1 MFRTLCASFALLFAI
16 SAFGQAPAAHKF
28 EVATIKLT
36 DPNFGGILIQMPG
49 GTLSLRGFTLVDLIA
64 FAYDVDNRQVFNV
77 PKALESE
84 RYDVVG
90 KAEIPLT
97 IASTETKPMVQALL
111 AERFQLK
118 THRETKEIPIYVM
131 TVAKGGHKMKV
142 RTAGDDGPQTS
153 LLFRGANVPGRNATM
168 AMLAGGLQK
177 LVLDRPVIDKTGLT
191 GNYDFDLSWRPD
203 GTQFGGRGGTLPAAA
218 DPDRADIF
226 TALQEQLGL
235 KLDAQKGPGEVVVV
249 DNAEKPSDN

>member
-1 MFRTLCASFALLFAI
+1 MYRALCIGLALLSAI
-16 SAFGQAPAAHKF
+16 SVFGQAPAARF
-28 EVATIKLT
+28 EVATVKLT
-36 DPNFGGILIQMPG
+36 DPNFGGILIQFPA
-49 GTLSLRGFTLVDLIA
+49 GTLSLRGFTLKDLIG
-64 FAYDVDNRQVFNV
+64 FAYDVDNRQVLNV

-90 KAEIPLT
+90 KAERPLT
-97 IASTETKPMVQALL
+97 PSSTETKQMVQALL
-111 AERFQLK
+111 TERFQLK
-118 THRETKEIPIYVM
+118 IHREMREIPIYVM

-142 RTAGDDGPQTS
+142 RTAGDDGPPTS
-153 LLFRGANVPGRNATM
+153 MLFRGANVPGRNTTM

-203 GTQFGGRGGTLPAAA
+203 GTQFGGRGGTLPAAS
-218 DPDRADIF
+218 DPDRPDIF

-235 KLDAQKGPGEVVVV
+235 KLEAQKGPGEVIVV
-249 DNAEKPSDN
+249 DNADKPSDN

>member
-1 MFRTLCASFALLFAI
+1 ML
-16 SAFGQAPAAHKF
+16 K
-28 EVATIKLT
+28 
-36 DPNFGGILIQMPG
+36 
-49 GTLSLRGFTLVDLIA
+49 DLIG

-77 PKALESE
+77 PKALDSE

-90 KAEIPLT
+90 KAEKPLT
-97 IASTETKPMVQALL
+97 MASTETKPMVQALL

-118 THRETKEIPIYVM
+118 IHRETREIPIYVM

-142 RTAGDDGPQTS
+142 RTEGDGGLGTS

-191 GNYDFDLSWRPD
+191 GNYDFDLAWRPD
-203 GTQFGGRGGTLPAAA
+203 GTQFGGRGGTLPAAS
-218 DPDRADIF
+218 DPDRPDIF

-235 KLDAQKGPGEVVVV
+235 KLDAQKGPGEVIVV
-249 DNAEKPSDN
+249 DSAEKPADN